1 MVKVK
6 AGVGLDRGVAHTAF
20 TVVPVGSP
28 AICGGAWTVLLAILG
43 VFLFGSG
50 LTPLY

>member
-20 TVVPVGSP
+20 TVVLVGSEEEE
-28 AICGGAWTVLLAILG
+28 ALLGRLRNVL
-43 VFLFGSG
+43 SR
-50 LTPLY
+50 